1 MKSQVLRYDTTED
14 EGGKVI
20 SRFIIVAVTDEA
32 FPGAIARSEHTL
44 TAEENALV
52 DDGLLGEVL
61 ETIAAEALDR
71 LKTENEPKTTS
82 VISSDSIEL
91 TSISSEIR
99 PAYVLAKQAAIEEKR
114 KISIEPSPAIK
125 IK

>member
-20 SRFIIVAVTDEA
+20 SRFIIVAVTDES

-44 TAEENALV
+44 TSEENALV

-61 ETIAAEALDR
+61 ETIAAEALDN
-71 LKTENEPKTTS
+71 LKTGNSPKTTS
-82 VISSDSIEL
+82 VISSDSKEL
-91 TSISSEIR
+91 TDISSEIR

>member
-1 MKSQVLRYDTTED
+1 MKSKVLRYDTTED

-44 TAEENALV
+44 TDEENTSV

-61 ETIAAEALDR
+61 ETIAAEALDN
-71 LKTENEPKTTS
+71 LKSGNESKTNPTVS
-82 VISSDSIEL
+82 ADAKEL
-91 TSISSEIR
+91 ETLSSEIR
-99 PAYVLAKQAAIEEKR
+99 DDYVLAKQAEMEEKR
-114 KISIEPSPAIK
+114 KISIEPSPVIK